1 MQVTASP
8 FQNTLRSIPKKR
20 APART
25 IEFPENSAVLRHLL
39 NLQGLDTEEVEK
51 SKEEFMKG
59 KKTLAEDFQAFDEET
74 WNNAKVQQEKKE
86 NKVKMRGSEK
96 VLRERMASTE
106 AMKNWGAWN
115 IANIKVNDISREN
128 QAYRV
133 YNSPNSMKTVRE
145 GLQRK
150 DKRKNGTKKGKS

>member
-74 WNNAKVQQEKKE
+74 WTNAKVQQEKKE
-86 NKVKMRGSEK
+86 TTATKEVKNKVNKVKMRRSEK
-96 VLRERMASTE
+96 VLRER
-106 AMKNWGAWN
+106 
-115 IANIKVNDISREN
+115 REKE
-128 QAYRV
+128 R
-133 YNSPNSMKTVRE
+133 KRE
-145 GLQRK
+145 REKERK
-150 DKRKNGTKKGKS
+150 REREKERKREREK